1 MVKKANTG
9 KADTEKTNTDSTQSK
24 PKKEK
29 KEIIKI
35 TEDTAGKV
43 LDAAYKQALDGIP
56 KVSRSVDELANDY
69 LSKHETPEKAAK
81 ALATMQVMKCGTS
94 GFITGLGGLLTLP
107 AAIPANI
114 SSVMYVQ
121 LRMIAAI
128 AKIGGY
134 DIHSDQV
141 QTLVYMCLTGTAITD
156 VVKEAG
162 IQVGAKSLTA
172 AIKRI
177 PGAALTK
184 INQKI
189 GFRFITK
196 FGEKGIINLGKMV
209 PLVGGFI
216 GSGVDVATTVVIA
229 NNAVKMFISDVT
241 PIGEMPTEEEI
252 KEIQE
257 IEGIQEIREIQA
269 DEEIREIREI
279 QADEGPAELM

>member
-1 MVKKANTG
+1 MAKKT
-9 KADTEKTNTDSTQSK
+9 DTDATQRE
-24 PKKEK
+24 PKKEA

-35 TEDTAGKV
+35 TEDMAGKV
-43 LDAAYKQALDGIP
+43 LDSAYKQALDGIP
-56 KVSRSVDELANDY
+56 KVSRSVDELVNDY
-69 LSKHETPEKAAK
+69 LSKHDTPERAAK
-81 ALATMQVMKCGTS
+81 ALARMQVAKCGTS

-107 AAIPANI
+107 ATIPANI
-114 SSVMYVQ
+114 GSVMYVQ

-162 IQVGAKSLTA
+162 IQVGTKSLIA
-172 AIKRI
+172 AIKKI
-177 PGAALTK
+177 PGATLTK

-196 FGEKGIINLGKMV
+196 FGEKGILNLGKMV
-209 PLVGGFI
+209 PLVGGII
-216 GSGVDVATTVVIA
+216 GSSVDVATTVVIA

-252 KEIQE
+252 KEIKE
-257 IEGIQEIREIQA
+257 IEI
-269 DEEIREIREI
+269 EEE
-279 QADEGPAELM
+279 PAELA